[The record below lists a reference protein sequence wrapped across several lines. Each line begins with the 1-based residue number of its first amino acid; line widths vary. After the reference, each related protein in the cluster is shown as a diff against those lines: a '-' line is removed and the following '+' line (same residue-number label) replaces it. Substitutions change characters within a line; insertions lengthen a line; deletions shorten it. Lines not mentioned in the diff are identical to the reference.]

1 MYLVAMPLF
10 SLTTPTSGEVFSD
23 RVNYFEGE
31 QTVRLIKND
40 VKVNYG
46 QWQPSNCPPLRS
58 DLHPRRLLFSKYHM
72 TNIQSNLHKSPP
84 PITAGWTVNSGGFP
98 GQLTQ
103 PPVIRGVHA
112 KLLISSNEE
121 SGVHGTPAGNPRLRI
136 TAR

>member
-46 QWQPSNCPPLRS
+46 Q
-58 DLHPRRLLFSKYHM
+58 
-72 TNIQSNLHKSPP
+72 
-84 PITAGWTVNSGGFP
+84 
-98 GQLTQ
+98 
-103 PPVIRGVHA
+103 
-112 KLLISSNEE
+112 
-121 SGVHGTPAGNPRLRI
+121 
-136 TAR
+136 